1 MNILLKIFCQP
12 ELQQTLKSFT
22 VTSAYTCISNK
33 QWNPI
38 YSQSSL
44 VRKTFFADIFHCHRL
59 IPMLTSTYMHSWP
72 GFWRALFLNLNL
84 KVLKSSCFCSS
95 PFCFRNQHIYSQLAW
110 SVVILCITI
119 VSEVLSEKNPPKFC
133 SMDSL
138 YSTLKRIASLNN
150 SIKFES

>member
-59 IPMLTSTYMHSWP
+59 IPMLTSTYMHSWQ
-72 GFWRALFLNLNL
+72 GFWRALQNF

>member
-44 VRKTFFADIFHCHRL
+44 VRKTFFADILHCHRL
-59 IPMLTSTYMHSWP
+59 IPMLTSTYMHSWQ
-72 GFWRALFLNLNL
+72 GFWRALQNF
-84 KVLKSSCFCSS
+84 KVLKSSCFCLPLLFYIHSLLDLWS
-95 PFCFRNQHIYSQLAW
+95 FCALRLFL
-110 SVVILCITI
+110 
-119 VSEVLSEKNPPKFC
+119 KFC
-133 SMDSL
+133 QKKTHPSSVQWIHC
-138 YSTLKRIASLNN
+138 TVHWK
-150 SIKFES
+150 E